1 MSNPPPRPQK
11 RKREDDQYTT
21 KQLIDIIDKEISESD
36 IINKKTIESDII
48 LQITDLINQGA
59 DVNGIFGNRDNI
71 PLYLAIKNK
80 MVSVVEFLLNN
91 GADIN
96 IRNNFDD
103 TPIIY
108 SLETELIDCFK
119 LLLEYGA
126 DCRFA
131 NESGNTV
138 LMHYAAKLEL
148 FNDCAEIQ
156 RDFNRMLQLRAKVN
170 AKNIADETALHITC
184 FREID
189 ERAEC
194 FAKKLLENGAD
205 ANMRT
210 SSGVTP
216 ILCIYSN
223 DNTTSEQVPFCI
235 NIVKMLIDKGA
246 DVNVRDETQQYRPNA
261 LEYACT
267 QSSLNNGDVFEL
279 IKTLFYMP
287 DPTVRVRLDVN
298 KQVVAQLLELNGHGE
313 IIEDVIQYIK
323 KMTQMRSLGV
333 SSVLQEGIGY
343 YDPDVTRYLYEFMD
357 KKLGGKKKTARRKNK
372 KRKTRRR
379 K

>member
-1 MSNPPPRPQK
+1 MPSAPKKQK
-11 RKREDDQYTT
+11 RGSFLEDPTT
-21 KQLIDIIDKEISESD
+21 QLIDIIDKGTSES
-36 IINKKTIESDII
+36 NII

-59 DVNGIFGNRDNI
+59 DVNGIFGNRDDI

-96 IRNNFDD
+96 IRNDFDD

-108 SLETELIDCFK
+108 SLETDSMDCFK

-138 LMHYAAKLEL
+138 LIHYAAKLEL
-148 FNDCAEIQ
+148 LNDCAEIQ
-156 RDFNRMLQLRAKVN
+156 DDFNRMLQLRAKVN
-170 AKNIADETALHITC
+170 AKNMVDQTALHITC

-194 FAKKLLENGAD
+194 FAKNLLENGAD
-205 ANMRT
+205 PNMPT

-223 DNTTSEQVPFCI
+223 DDITSEQVPFCI
-235 NIVKMLIDKGA
+235 NIVKMLIDKSA
-246 DVNVRDETQQYRPNA
+246 DVNARDQTQHNA

-267 QSSLNNGDVFEL
+267 QPSLDNGDVFEL
-279 IKTLFYMP
+279 IKTLFYTP
-287 DPTVRVRLDVN
+287 DPNDPMRLTTN
-298 KQVVAQLLELNGHGE
+298 EQVVATISQLLELNGHGA
-313 IIEDVIQYIK
+313 IKEDVIQYIK
-323 KMTQMRSLGV
+323 QMTQMRSLGV

-357 KKLGGKKKTARRKNK
+357 KKLGGKKKTMRRKNK